1 MILISAF
8 AFLDLPGVCAL
19 QATSAESVQNEG
31 YTFRGYG
38 DSISAGYGLSDA
50 SNSYPQVF
58 AQKYIDNFGGNFQP
72 YGVSGDK
79 SQDLVEDLQGY
90 INKTASDYQDF
101 YNTNYFVVCIGANNV
116 LGPALENLS
125 ETEVNF
131 RAILQESVDQ
141 FKSDYENTIIPCFTQ
156 NPQAKVIAMTVYNP
170 YEYTKISDVVVNTG
184 VDFFNNAIK
193 TQLETFQ
200 KMLDISMKYL
210 DDINTIIKNNASHN
224 VEVVDINNLFKT
236 FTKEQYTTYIDADFS
251 KIQITSMDDIN
262 NIDSLIDEYADP
274 HPTIEGHKI
283 IANKHLS
290 CCPITQLN
298 MTTDL
303 SNVINDNALVSL
315 TATQV
320 GGKTLNFKL
329 YKEVSGQKTMLCENS
344 SNIDSSFQDEVSFA
358 VTAGDLIGEG
368 ILFAEG
374 YDNST
379 LVLTTNKVDFAYEGE
394 EIPTPVLPPE
404 EEPSVPD
411 TPNKPEN
418 SDTKDD
424 DEEVLSENKTTI
436 ILVSSAGAMFILA
449 MIIGLIKM

>member
-1 MILISAF
+1 
-8 AFLDLPGVCAL
+8 
-19 QATSAESVQNEG
+19 
-31 YTFRGYG
+31 
-38 DSISAGYGLSDA
+38 
-50 SNSYPQVF
+50 
-58 AQKYIDNFGGNFQP
+58 
-72 YGVSGDK
+72 
-79 SQDLVEDLQGY
+79 
-90 INKTASDYQDF
+90 
-101 YNTNYFVVCIGANNV
+101 
-116 LGPALENLS
+116 
-125 ETEVNF
+125 
-131 RAILQESVDQ
+131 
-141 FKSDYENTIIPCFTQ
+141 
-156 NPQAKVIAMTVYNP
+156 
-170 YEYTKISDVVVNTG
+170 
-184 VDFFNNAIK
+184 
-193 TQLETFQ
+193 
-200 KMLDISMKYL
+200 
-210 DDINTIIKNNASHN
+210 
-224 VEVVDINNLFKT
+224 
-236 FTKEQYTTYIDADFS
+236 
-251 KIQITSMDDIN
+251 
-262 NIDSLIDEYADP
+262 
-274 HPTIEGHKI
+274 
-283 IANKHLS
+283 
-290 CCPITQLN
+290 